1 MHLKQLPF
9 LNIRNQ
15 IERFL
20 ISIPDPLNND
30 DYLDIY
36 MSPVKTTE
44 IKVDTST
51 TTPYVSVKLKFDGRI
66 YSMSENAKYLS
77 PEILDKIS
85 STCNSYLQSTFKDY
99 LYKTS
104 KDFKSDIN
112 NFWNISFE
120 NFFTDK
126 EFKEYNWHENYK
138 NAFLM
143 WKLILL

>member
-1 MHLKQLPF
+1 MKQIAKKDYSLKANNSSISGKNGAENIGVAVFRADKLVGELDAIETIAF

-20 ISIPDPLNND
+20 ISIPDPLNNG

-51 TTPYVSVKLKFDGRI
+51 PTPYISVKLKFAGRI

-85 STCNSYLQSTFKDY
+85 
-99 LYKTS
+99 
-104 KDFKSDIN
+104 N
-112 NFWNISFE
+112 NVIV
-120 NFFTDK
+120 
-126 EFKEYNWHENYK
+126 
-138 NAFLM
+138 
-143 WKLILL
+143 I